1 MTITSALTRLIPARE
16 ASAHC
21 DIPCGIYDPVSAKI
35 AAQTVQKMVLRIESL
50 DSSDDVSSSNTL
62 SRYITVKEEHAELC
76 KHELRVLWAD
86 YTWPGTDANEIA
98 AKFNAALKL
107 ASQCKQTVSM
117 DNAEASGCGRGR
129 HRHRILVHQ
138 RRGVQR
144 PGFRRPLRR
153 LGISTSEDSQGAF
166 YWTPSD
172 FSRNWRYARRE

>member
-1 MTITSALTRLIPARE
+1 MTITSALARLIGARE

-21 DIPCGIYDPVSAKI
+21 DIPCGIYDPISAKI

-50 DSSDDVSSSNTL
+50 DAAGDAASANTL

-117 DNAEASGCGRGR
+117 ENAEA
-129 HRHRILVHQ
+129 LVAAVDDIA
-138 RRGVQR
+138 GV
-144 PGFRRPLRR
+144 FW
-153 LGISTSEDSQGAF
+153 STKGVE
-166 YWTPSD
+166 YSD
-172 FSRNWRYARRE
+172 PVAEVRYGT

>member
-1 MTITSALTRLIPARE
+1 MTITSALARLIGARE

-21 DIPCGIYDPVSAKI
+21 DIPCGIYDPISAKI

-50 DSSDDVSSSNTL
+50 EDGGDAASANTL

-86 YTWPGTDANEIA
+86 YTWPGTDANDIA

-117 DNAEASGCGRGR
+117 ENAEA
-129 HRHRILVHQ
+129 LVAAVDDIA
-138 RRGVQR
+138 GV
-144 PGFRRPLRR
+144 FW
-153 LGISTSEDSQGAF
+153 STKGVE
-166 YWTPSD
+166 YSD
-172 FSRNWRYARRE
+172 PVAEVRYGV